1 MEGDVRASI
10 RARWEVA
17 MLHRG
22 VPWLLAIVLLGGACA
37 APASAPAQAPA
48 ATSAPPPSSAPAA
61 AGAPAPSVPVASA
74 SPAAAVAPDRQSLKY
89 GYNPILPGA
98 PEFIAQERGYFA
110 EQGLDVEFV
119 PFDSGALMIAP
130 ASAGQ
135 LDVITA
141 VPSPSL
147 FNALAR
153 DVNLHAVAAQ
163 SLSYTVLLVRQD
175 LAASGQVRTLQDLKG
190 RRVSF
195 NVEGSP
201 VDYTLRLALQK
212 NGLSLNDVDV
222 QRVVNTDLAAA
233 LANSAVDAGVV
244 PEPLPTLIENRGV
257 GTRALD
263 VQTLAGRQEAG
274 LMVVG
279 PSLLS
284 RPDAVTTRFVVAHMQ
299 GVRDY
304 LAAIQDG
311 KVSDPQ
317 MLAILSQ
324 WTRIPTET
332 IGQAYHSGTEP
343 TGRIDLDDLNRQQD
357 FWEHEGLVPT
367 KADMAKFVE
376 YKYLEAALPRLR

>member
-1 MEGDVRASI
+1 MSNRNAL
-10 RARWEVA
+10 ALFVA
-17 MLHRG
+17 
-22 VPWLLAIVLLGGACA
+22 VLLGGACG
-37 APASAPAQAPA
+37 APANVPEKGPATSPPA
-48 ATSAPPPSSAPAA
+48 MNSTRAEPAAVATSAPLASANPSVATAPAA
-61 AGAPAPSVPVASA
+61 AP
-74 SPAAAVAPDRQSLKY
+74 APDRQSIKY

-110 EQGLDVEFV
+110 EQRLDVEFV

-153 DVNLHAVAAQ
+153 DINLHAVASQ
-163 SLSYTVLLVRQD
+163 SLAYTVLLLRKE
-175 LAASGQVRTLQDLKG
+175 LADTGQVRTIQDLKG

-201 VDYTLRLALQK
+201 VDYTLRLAFQQ
-212 NGLSLNDVDV
+212 NGLNLNDVEV

-233 LANSAVDAGVV
+233 LANNAVDAGVV

-257 GTRALD
+257 GMRALD
-263 VQTLAGRQEAG
+263 VQALAGRQEAG

-279 PSLLS
+279 PSMLS
-284 RPDAVTTRFVVAHMQ
+284 RPDAVTTRFVVAHMK
-299 GVRDY
+299 GIRDY
-304 LAAIQDG
+304 LAAIKDG
-311 KVSDPQ
+311 TVSDPP
-317 MLAILSQ
+317 MLEILSK

-332 IGQAYHSGTEP
+332 IGQAYHSGP
-343 TGRIDLDDLNRQQD
+343 DANGRIDIDDMNRQQD
-357 FWEHEGLVPT
+357 FWEREGLVPT
-367 KADMAKFVE
+367 KADMAKFIE
-376 YKYLEAALPRLR
+376 YKYLEAALPQLR

>member
-1 MEGDVRASI
+1 VNDLN
-10 RARWEVA
+10 RARWVGALVA
-17 MLHRG
+17 AL
-22 VPWLLAIVLLGGACA
+22 VLAAGCSATPS
-37 APASAPAQAPA
+37 APASAPAKAPA
-48 ATSAPPPSSAPAA
+48 ATGTTAPASATAVSANATAVSAPAA
-61 AGAPAPSVPVASA
+61 ATAAPE
-74 SPAAAVAPDRQSLKY
+74 RQSLKY

-119 PFDSGALMIAP
+119 SFDSGALMIAP

-153 DVNLHAVAAQ
+153 DINMHAIASQ
-163 SLSYTVLLVRQD
+163 SLSYTVLLLRKD
-175 LAASGQVRTLQDLKG
+175 LAESGQVRTIQDLKG

-233 LANSAVDAGVV
+233 LANNGVDAGVV
-244 PEPLPTLIENRGV
+244 PEPLPTLIENLGIGV
-257 GTRALD
+257 RALD
-263 VQTLAGRQEAG
+263 VQTAAGRQEAG
-274 LMVVG
+274 MMVVG

-284 RPDAVTTRFVVAHMQ
+284 RPDAVTTRFVVAHMR
-299 GVRDY
+299 GIRDY
-304 LAAIQDG
+304 LATIKDG
-311 KVSDPQ
+311 TVSDPQ
-317 MLAILSQ
+317 MLEILSK

-332 IGQAYHSGTEP
+332 IGQAYHSGTEAS
-343 TGRIDLDDLNRQQD
+343 GRIEVDDLIRQQD

-367 KADMAKFVE
+367 KADMTKFVD
-376 YKYLEAALPRLR
+376 YKYLDAAQAQLR

>member
-1 MEGDVRASI
+1 MS
-10 RARWEVA
+10 
-17 MLHRG
+17 
-22 VPWLLAIVLLGGACA
+22 
-37 APASAPAQAPA
+37 ASA
-48 ATSAPPPSSAPAA
+48 
-61 AGAPAPSVPVASA
+61 
-74 SPAAAVAPDRQSLKY
+74 PAAAVAPDRRSLKY

-119 PFDSGALMIAP
+119 SFDSGALMIAP

-153 DVNLHAVAAQ
+153 DINMHAIASQ
-163 SLSYTVLLVRQD
+163 SLSYTVLMLRKD
-175 LAASGQVRTLQDLKG
+175 LADSGQVRTIQDLKG

-212 NGLSLNDVDV
+212 NGLTLSDVDV

-233 LANSAVDAGVV
+233 LANNGVDAGVV
-244 PEPLPTLIENRGV
+244 PEPLPTLIESRGIGV
-257 GTRALD
+257 RALD
-263 VQTLAGRQEAG
+263 VQAAAGRQEAG
-274 LMVVG
+274 MMVAG

-284 RPDAVTTRFVVAHMQ
+284 RPDAVTTRFVVAHMK
-299 GVRDY
+299 GIRDY
-304 LAAIQDG
+304 LASIKDG
-311 KVSDPQ
+311 TVSDPQ
-317 MLAILSQ
+317 MLEILSK

-332 IGQAYHSGTEP
+332 IAQAYHSGTEAS
-343 TGRIDLDDLNRQQD
+343 GRIEVDDLIRQQD
-357 FWEHEGLVPT
+357 FWEREGLVPT
-367 KADMAKFVE
+367 KADMVKFVE
-376 YKYLEAALPRLR
+376 YKYLDAALAQLR